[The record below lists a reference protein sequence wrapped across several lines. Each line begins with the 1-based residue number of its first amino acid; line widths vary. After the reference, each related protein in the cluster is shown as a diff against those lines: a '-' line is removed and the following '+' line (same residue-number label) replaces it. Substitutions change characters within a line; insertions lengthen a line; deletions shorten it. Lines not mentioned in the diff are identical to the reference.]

1 MGQRKKKKYFNKTA
15 LYLVLITIRLEL
27 IEEVIEIGDTL
38 LKSLAL
44 TDASDDGSAL
54 AASLE
59 WITRNCLPVVEHTLR
74 EGLTLSLSTKI
85 IIETE

>member
-1 MGQRKKKKYFNKTA
+1 MSI
-15 LYLVLITIRLEL
+15 LIRLKL
-27 IEEVIEIGDTL
+27 IKEVIKVRDTL

-44 TDASDDGSAL
+44 TDTSDDGSTF

-59 WITRNCLPVVEHTLR
+59 WITRNRLPVVEHTLR

-85 IIETE
+85 IVETE